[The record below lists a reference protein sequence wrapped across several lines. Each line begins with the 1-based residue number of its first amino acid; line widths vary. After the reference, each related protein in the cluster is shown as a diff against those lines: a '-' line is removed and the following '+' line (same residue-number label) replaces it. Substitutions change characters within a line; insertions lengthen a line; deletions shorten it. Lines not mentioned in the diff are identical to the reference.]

1 MDTEYCAFIAKV
13 IDEKLID
20 EKLIDEKL
28 IDNINEIKD
37 ILYDNKIGINN
48 S

>member
-1 MDTEYCAFIAKV
+1 MDTEYCAFITKV
-13 IDEKLID
+13 ID